1 MTTDS
6 PGNQPSGDFSGRVRD
21 LGLRR
26 VRRARTIGADSA
38 GNRFSS
44 DFSGRILDQGE
55 HLVREGTVQRVL
67 IKRGEE
73 TIVQLP
79 IIVAI
84 LLAVVV
90 PWLVAGG
97 AVVALVNRCTI
108 TLQRAHEEPAP
119 DTPLD
124 TTSEASAESP
134 EEANPET

>member
-6 PGNQPSGDFSGRVRD
+6 SGNRSSGGFSGRV
-21 LGLRR
+21 L
-26 VRRARTIGADSA
+26 A
-38 GNRFSS
+38 
-44 DFSGRILDQGE
+44 QGK
-55 HLVREGTVQRVL
+55 HLAREGTIQRVL

-73 TIVQLP
+73 TIVQIP

-84 LLAVVV
+84 LLTVVV

-97 AVVALVNRCTI
+97 ALVALLNHYTI

-124 TTSEASAESP
+124 TASEASAEPP
-134 EEANPET
+134 EKTNPEA